1 MRMGFLTNNLVNAGL
16 KSLDVLAR
24 WGVENGFTDL
34 EVGPTIPLVEDDFH
48 RAKEVWGVDIN
59 TLIFCRNFLMSDKDT
74 ARALLNNLQERVI
87 FAGKIGAKQVV
98 TTTGVLDKSHSGG
111 AYRPEL
117 SLDAFQQTF
126 DPIIDLAEKHNVDIL
141 FEVCPFMG
149 NIAISPFMWE
159 LIFNKVKSDRVGI
172 AYDPSHFVW
181 QFIDPYTPITKFASK
196 IRHIHGKDCET
207 NLDMLK
213 QTGIMHMYSPEHVKG
228 AWTHKDAGLQE
239 QKGQTVLWWRYRLPG
254 LGQLDWD
261 EIISRLYEVGYC
273 GTISIEHEDPVWD
286 GDENL
291 VKCGIIAAKEHIKQY
306 LYDSKQ

>member
-1 MRMGFLTNNLVNAGL
+1 MGVLTNSLVNAGL
-16 KSLDVLAR
+16 TNLDALAR
-24 WGVENGFTDL
+24 WSVENGFVDL

-48 RAKEVWGVDIN
+48 RAKEVYGVNIS
-59 TLIFCRNFLMSDKDT
+59 TLIFCRNFLTPDNDV
-74 ARALLNNLQERVI
+74 AHNLRNNLKERII

-98 TTTGVLDKSHSGG
+98 TTTGVLDKSHAGG

-126 DPIIDLAEKHNVDIL
+126 DPIIELAEKHNVDIL
-141 FEVCPFMG
+141 LEVCPFMG

-159 LIFNKVKSDRVGI
+159 LIFDKVKSDKLGI

-181 QFIDPYTPITKFASK
+181 QFIDPYAPITQFADK
-196 IRHIHGKDCET
+196 IRHVHGKDCEI
-207 NLDMLK
+207 NPDMLK
-213 QTGIMHMYSPEHVKG
+213 HTGIMHMYSPAHVKG

-254 LGQLDWD
+254 LGQLDWSQ
-261 EIISRLYEVGYC
+261 IVNRLYEARYS

-291 VKCGIIAAKEHIKQY
+291 VKRGITAAKEHIKQY
-306 LYDSKQ
+306 FA

>member
-1 MRMGFLTNNLVNAGL
+1 MRMGFLTNSLVNAGL
-16 KSLDVLAR
+16 NNLDVLAK
-24 WGVENGFTDL
+24 WATENGFTDL

-48 RAKEVWGVDIN
+48 RAKDSHGVEIS

-74 ARALLNNLQERVI
+74 AHTLLNNLKERVV

-98 TTTGVLDKSHSGG
+98 TTTGILDKSLSGG
-111 AYRPEL
+111 TYRPEL

-126 DPIIDLAEKHNVDIL
+126 DPIIELAEKHSVDIL
-141 FEVCPFMG
+141 LEVCPFMG

-159 LIFNKVKSDRVGI
+159 LIFDKIKSDRLGI

-181 QFIDPYTPITKFASK
+181 QFIDPYAPITQFASK
-196 IRHIHGKDCET
+196 IRHVHGKDCET
-207 NLDMLK
+207 NPEMLK
-213 QTGIMHMYSPEHVKG
+213 RTGIMHMYSPEHVKG

-254 LGQLDWD
+254 LGQLDWGQ
-261 EIISRLYEVGYC
+261 IVSRLYEAGYG

-286 GDENL
+286 GEENR
-291 VKCGIIAAKEHIKQY
+291 VKRCIIAAKEHIGQY
-306 LYDSKQ
+306 FV